1 MISLRNA
8 IAQQREELLHS
19 ALDCCRA
26 VAESGARV
34 SGASAAGD
42 FSRTEEEI
50 GRELEGWC
58 TRASEY
64 YRRKASEI
72 RDVMVAMNEA
82 AKSVADRDERHA
94 LHATAQVDRTGLED
108 GRQSVACL
116 KTQLAA
122 YEQRLEEAERAS
134 NADALTGLLIRAG
147 TPFCMVVFDLNGF
160 KEINDTHGHTADDA
174 LLKAFAKEFGGS
186 SARSMWSAGGEAT
199 SLSCSWTVQRRM
211 RASGS
216 TACTGGCLANI
227 RCGAELASPSMP
239 RSV

>member
-174 LLKAFAKEFGGS
+174 LLKAFAKEFRGQFRALDVVGWWGGDEFVVLLNGPAAD
-186 SARSMWSAGGEAT
+186 ARSRVDG
-199 SLSCSWTVQRRM
+199 
-211 RASGS
+211 
-216 TACTGGCLANI
+216 CTGGCLANI